1 MPTAPF
7 FSHLVLIFQRTG
19 FPWRLGMPRLIISL
33 ALLLVVG
40 RQITAAHSA
49 VVIPGET
56 RNPTPMHMLQQA
68 VRNVRG
74 LIAAVRGLPP
84 VVCGLT
90 AEAAS
95 GWGGRSGYNAPAPP
109 LGAETAERVA
119 NFPRARL
126 TPSELRWLIDSL
138 GTSDPCVREVS
149 IRLIGRV
156 NAAIVEDALISRLA
170 AATPLPTREAAAMGL
185 GLVRS
190 KTAVDPLLRTTSDPQ
205 TGLRA
210 NAVWAL
216 GRIGDKRVSPAL
228 RRILSDDDELVRGAA
243 VGALGSLEDH
253 DAVEDLLRVLRSDPS
268 AKVRRTAAWA
278 LGTIEARE
286 SAEGIVAALRAERD
300 EDVREMSVWAL
311 GNFEARTAVPALI
324 EIVRRDSNAQVRE
337 MAAWALG
344 VIEDASAVSALGEA
358 AGSDQEP
365 DVRGSAA
372 WALGQIEPK
381 EAPAGLIRAITD
393 ADEEVRTKAAWSLAE
408 IGDAK
413 AAGALREAFR
423 NEKDNTARR
432 AQLRALMRVG
442 EQSEAFF
449 RELLQSED
457 PDVRAEAVRGMAG
470 RGHSAPWPWPMPRPR
485 PFP

>member
-1 MPTAPF
+1 
-7 FSHLVLIFQRTG
+7 
-19 FPWRLGMPRLIISL
+19 MPRLIISL
-33 ALLLVVG
+33 ALVVLVG
-40 RQITAAHSA
+40 RQISAAHSA
-49 VVIPGET
+49 VVLPSDT
-56 RNPTPMHMLQQA
+56 RNPTPVAVLQEA

-95 GWGGRSGYNAPAPP
+95 GWGGRSGGDVPAPP

-119 NFPRARL
+119 NFPRGRL
-126 TPSELRWLIDSL
+126 TPSEVRWLMDSL
-138 GTSDPCVREVS
+138 STSDPCVREVS
-149 IRLIGRV
+149 VRLIGRV
-156 NAAIVEDALISRLA
+156 NAAVVEDSLISRLA

-190 KTAVDPLLRTTSDPQ
+190 KTAVDPLLRMTSDSQ

-228 RRILSDDDELVRGAA
+228 RRTLADDDELVRAA
-243 VGALGSLEDH
+243 AAGALGSLEDQ
-253 DAVEDLLRVLRSDPS
+253 DAAADLLRVLRSDPV
-268 AKVRRTAAWA
+268 AKVRRMAAWA

-300 EDVREMSVWAL
+300 EGVREMSVWAL
-311 GNFEARTAVPALI
+311 GSIEAPVAVSALN
-324 EIVRRDSNAQVRE
+324 EVVRRDGSAGVRE

-344 VIEDASAVSALGEA
+344 SIEDASSVAALGEA
-358 AGSDQEP
+358 AGSDEDP
-365 DVRGSAA
+365 DVRGTAA
-372 WALGQIEPK
+372 WALGQIEPS

-393 ADEEVRTKAAWSLAE
+393 TDEDVRTKAAWSLAE

-413 AAGALREAFR
+413 AVNALREAFR
-423 NEKDNTARR
+423 NEKHARARR
-432 AQLRALMRVG
+432 AQLRALVRVG
-442 EQSEAFF
+442 EKSEAFF

-457 PDVRAEAVRGMAG
+457 ADVRAEAVRGMAG
-470 RGHSAPWPWPMPRPR
+470 SGHTAPWPWPMPRPR
-485 PFP
+485 PVPE